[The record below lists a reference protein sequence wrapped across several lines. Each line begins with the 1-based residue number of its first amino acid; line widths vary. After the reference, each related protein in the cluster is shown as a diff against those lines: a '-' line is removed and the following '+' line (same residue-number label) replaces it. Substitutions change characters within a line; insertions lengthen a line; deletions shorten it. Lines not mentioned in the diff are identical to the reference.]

1 MKRFFSAFLSLGL
14 LTLACS
20 DASEVSQVELD
31 PTDIQLV
38 NRLIP
43 FDDCEGVLGHLKEEA
58 MERVGPYGL
67 DNTGFPIWIGLQEG
81 VVRSEVAVMDSAP
94 AVTMAAE
101 ESVAY
106 DSGSVSSGSS
116 GEINFT
122 GTNVQE
128 LGVDEPDIIK
138 TDGERIL
145 VNASNNPQPGI
156 RITGGDTQNIRITE
170 SRIDGQN
177 AKNAIEITGSTELP
191 ENWPSFISIEQVE
204 AFGTQDDII
213 RVNGANHIVIKD
225 CHLHDPAI
233 PQNTTQHIDAIQVIR
248 ARTIYIHDNWITFT
262 DSSASYQ
269 RNEGTNALN
278 PHQGIILSTTA
289 NQTISHFEIRRNHF
303 VEWTPG
309 TPIIVSGSGV
319 SEGIVYGN
327 QLLDCIDYIVFGDT
341 LGSNIRDF
349 ANTTES
355 SQ

>member
-1 MKRFFSAFLSLGL
+1 MKHYRLLLGL
-14 LTLACS
+14 CLSQICTAATYTVTPDSNVATIRNALNACS
-20 DASEVSQVELD
+20 AGDSLILSPGDYGDQQYIGNFQPEGEVTIQFPSQTWFESVL
-31 PTDIQLV
+31 QLV
-38 NRLIP
+38 
-43 FDDCEGVLGHLKEEA
+43 DCQNL
-58 MERVGPYGL
+58 
-67 DNTGFPIWIGLQEG
+67 T
-81 VVRSEVAVMDSAP
+81 
-94 AVTMAAE
+94 
-101 ESVAY
+101 
-106 DSGSVSSGSS
+106 
-116 GEINFT
+116 
-122 GTNVQE
+122 
-128 LGVDEPDIIK
+128 IK
-138 TDGERIL
+138 SLWQRPP